1 VQPFP
6 QREEGNS
13 QAEGLQLDDSLD
25 TAHIRAPRVRSFWS
39 SAGRTENPPI
49 PGIGGSVLINRYVL
63 LTNNPTFAPK
73 KGVDLEMV
81 RGGAVD
87 VFHRAKRC
95 ILRGCRLLNHPLYG
109 NFTPQQQPFRSLLL
123 SRPGLG
129 HEARTDSSSYEL
141 IQTALERYGSRIHNL
156 PKPEDY
162 PQNMRAD
169 YAYLDRTLMQD
180 VLQSYCGRV

>member
-1 VQPFP
+1 M
-6 QREEGNS
+6 
-13 QAEGLQLDDSLD
+13 QLDDSLD
-25 TAHIRAPRVRSFWS
+25 TAHVRAPRVRSLWS

-81 RGGAVD
+81 GSSAVD

-123 SRPGLG
+123 SCPGLG
-129 HEARTDSSSYEL
+129 HEARTDSFSYEL
-141 IQTALERYGSRIHNL
+141 IQTALERYGSHIHNL

-180 VLQSYCGRV
+180 VLQSNCGRV

>member
-1 VQPFP
+1 
-6 QREEGNS
+6 
-13 QAEGLQLDDSLD
+13 
-25 TAHIRAPRVRSFWS
+25 
-39 SAGRTENPPI
+39 
-49 PGIGGSVLINRYVL
+49 
-63 LTNNPTFAPK
+63 
-73 KGVDLEMV
+73 M
-81 RGGAVD
+81 
-87 VFHRAKRC
+87 
-95 ILRGCRLLNHPLYG
+95 
-109 NFTPQQQPFRSLLL
+109 LL